1 MSVSARL
8 WHGRWQH
15 EKINVLDHLYV
26 SSEIKNK
33 KVLHFR
39 GEKYPQALPDIL
51 FKLGPILPRPWGHQ
65 HGLRYSP
72 CSGAPHILRET
83 ADKQRNAKGIFV
95 LIRQAFHP
103 DRNFHEDFLRRCEG
117 QEAEFWKKSYPEKEV
132 TSVVCKRISLWKGL
146 GHETVVAHVV
156 RGKVWAGRRGLGHEG
171 SPMPG

>member
-33 KVLHFR
+33 KVLHFH

-83 ADKQRNAKGIFV
+83 ADKHRNAKG
-95 LIRQAFHP
+95 
-103 DRNFHEDFLRRCEG
+103 DFCVDKAG
-117 QEAEFWKKSYPEKEV
+117 
-132 TSVVCKRISLWKGL
+132 ISPRSELSWRL
-146 GHETVVAHVV
+146 SQ
-156 RGKVWAGRRGLGHEG
+156 KVWRPRSRVLEEELSRERRSNKCCVQKDKPVKRARAWNSGG
-171 SPMPG
+171 SCG